1 MNFPGTQQ
9 LLVGVKREAARRNVP
24 APTRAQVAE
33 AVRTSAER
41 QVFKAPKSGQAAV
54 WALSKNSYWQVDLAS
69 FEHLGQVKLNTDHL
83 HCIVA
88 TDVYS
93 RYIRVQPIQEKKA
106 EDTAAG
112 FRLILQRAG
121 AANKPR
127 VCGFDDGGEWKGAFA
142 DLRALLGKTQ
152 RGITRRTGRNP
163 TYGARVYTVEGF
175 EGRNVRAT
183 SGEVFPLSNVLEV
196 PVGTNAVSLQAQQT
210 ALRLR
215 QQQTGGFRQQG

>member
-1 MNFPGTQQ
+1 MDLVREVQRQLNFPGIQQ
-9 LLVGVKREAARRNVP
+9 LLVGVQREAARRNVP

-83 HCIVA
+83 YCIVA

-106 EDTAAG
+106 QDTAAG

-127 VCGFDDGGEWKGAFA
+127 SCGFDDGGEWKGAFA
-142 DLRALLGKTQ
+142 DLMRTEGIEVRTKSDAAGGINQLAVVDRSMQAFRAAMARRLLAD
-152 RGITRRTGRNP
+152 RTSHWVPRAQSVADGLNEA
-163 TYGARVYTVEGF
+163 TTSATGAPPS
-175 EGRNVRAT
+175 A
-183 SGEVFPLSNVLEV
+183 
-196 PVGTNAVSLQAQQT
+196 
-210 ALRLR
+210 
-215 QQQTGGFRQQG
+215 